1 MKIASVILSFL
12 LFIVVIAIPPGLLQY
27 TGNTSLLTASFW
39 VMFCF
44 MSVFTFL
51 VLMLMVI
58 VKQKN
63 QEYFTQAFLG
73 GTTLKMLAF
82 LIFIFVFERK
92 NVTDK
97 HVFLLDF
104 IYIYLLNTAFEI
116 YVLLRNLRHEKL
128 R

>member
-1 MKIASVILSFL
+1 MKISSVIISFL
-12 LFIVVIAIPPGLLQY
+12 LFIIAIAIPPGLLQY
-27 TGNTSLLTASFW
+27 TGNNGLLTASFG

-44 MSVFTFL
+44 MSVFTFF

-58 VKQKN
+58 VKQRN

-116 YVLLRNLRHEKL
+116 YVLLRNLRHEKI